1 MNTERVNKLIEIAE
15 SKAEPTFKEI
25 ESRALMNQKK
35 VLDAFRNAR
44 ISYHHFNPTTGYGYS
59 DAGREKLCE
68 VFAEVF
74 GAEKALVSPNIVS
87 GTHALTVALF
97 GLLKSGDLLLSATG
111 SPYDTLQEV
120 ISGKGNGSL
129 AEYNVQY
136 DEIQLKDGTIDSE
149 SLENYLREHKPCV
162 VMLTRSRGYAWRDA
176 FNTDDIAAASK
187 IVKDNS
193 PDSIVLVDNCY
204 GEFVETK
211 EPTQCGADVI
221 VGSLIKNAG
230 GGLAP
235 TGGYIAGRTALIDK
249 ISYRLTSPSI
259 GNEVGSYAASYMP
272 FFQGLFLAPIV
283 TKNAIKSAVLA
294 SNLFTELGFETLPEP
309 GKLPGDIICSVKFNA
324 PEPMVD
330 FIQSIQYLSPVESYA
345 TPEPWDMP
353 GYSDQVIMAAGTFV
367 QGASIEL
374 SADGPVRP
382 PYIAYLQ
389 GALTYEH
396 AKLALSEFLARFET
410 ENLK

>member
-1 MNTERVNKLIEIAE
+1 MDNESVQKLIGIAE
-15 SKAEPTFKEI
+15 TKAKATFDEI
-25 ESRALMNQKK
+25 ESRALFNQKK
-35 VLDAFRNAR
+35 VLDAYRNAR
-44 ISYHHFNPTTGYGYS
+44 ISYYHFNPTSGYGYS
-59 DAGREKLCE
+59 DAGREKLSE

-74 GAEKALVSPNIVS
+74 GAESAIVSPNIVS
-87 GTHALTVALF
+87 GTHALTIAMF

-120 ISGKGNGSL
+120 ISGKDNGSL
-129 AEYNVQY
+129 ADYKINY
-136 DEIQLKDGTIDSE
+136 DEIQLKDGGIDREALE
-149 SLENYLREHKPCV
+149 SYVREKKPTV

-176 FNTDDIAAASK
+176 LTTADIEAAADIIK
-187 IVKDNS
+187 RNS
-193 PDSIVLVDNCY
+193 PKSVVLVDNCY
-204 GEFVETK
+204 GEFVETR

-235 TGGYIAGRTALIDK
+235 TGGYIAGKSDLIAK
-249 ISYRLTSPSI
+249 IGYRLTSPSI

-283 TKNAIKSAVLA
+283 TKNALKSAILA
-294 SNLFTELGFETLPEP
+294 SNVFTELGFEALPKP
-309 GKLPGDIICSVKFNA
+309 GKMPGDIICSIKFNA
-324 PEPMVD
+324 PEPMIN

-353 GYSDQVIMAAGTFV
+353 GYTDQVIMAAGTFV

-374 SADGPVRP
+374 SADGPVRA

-396 AKLALSEFLARFET
+396 GKLAISEFLSRFD
-410 ENLK
+410 KR

>member
-1 MNTERVNKLIEIAE
+1 MDNESVQKLIGIAE
-15 SKAEPTFKEI
+15 TKAKATFDEI
-25 ESRALMNQKK
+25 ESRALFNQKK
-35 VLDAFRNAR
+35 VLDAYRNAR
-44 ISYHHFNPTTGYGYS
+44 ISYYHFNPTSGYGYS
-59 DAGREKLCE
+59 DAGREKLSE

-74 GAEKALVSPNIVS
+74 GAESAIVSPNIVS
-87 GTHALTVALF
+87 GTHALTIAMF

-120 ISGKGNGSL
+120 ITGKDNGSL
-129 AEYNVQY
+129 ADYKINY
-136 DEIQLKDGTIDSE
+136 DEIQLKDGGIDREALE
-149 SLENYLREHKPCV
+149 SYVREKKPTV

-176 FNTDDIAAASK
+176 LTTADIAAAADIIK
-187 IVKDNS
+187 INS
-193 PDSIVLVDNCY
+193 PKSVVLVDNCY
-204 GEFVETK
+204 GEFVETR

-235 TGGYIAGRTALIDK
+235 TGGYVAGKSDLIAK
-249 ISYRLTSPSI
+249 IGYRLTSPSI

-283 TKNAIKSAVLA
+283 TKNALKSAILA
-294 SNLFTELGFETLPEP
+294 SNVFTELGFEALPEP
-309 GKLPGDIICSVKFNA
+309 GKMPGDIICSIKFNA
-324 PEPMVD
+324 PEPMIN

-353 GYSDQVIMAAGTFV
+353 GYTDQVIMAAGTFV

-374 SADGPVRP
+374 SADGPVRA

-396 AKLALSEFLARFET
+396 GKLAISEFLSRYD
-410 ENLK
+410 KR

>member
-1 MNTERVNKLIEIAE
+1 MDNKSVQKLIGIAE
-15 SKAEPTFKEI
+15 TKAKATFDEI
-25 ESRALMNQKK
+25 ESRALFNQKK
-35 VLDAFRNAR
+35 VLDAYRNAR
-44 ISYHHFNPTTGYGYS
+44 ISYYHFNPTSGYGYS
-59 DAGREKLCE
+59 DAGREKLSE

-74 GAEKALVSPNIVS
+74 GAESAIVSPNIVS
-87 GTHALTVALF
+87 GTHALTIAMF

-120 ISGKGNGSL
+120 ISGKDNGSL
-129 AEYNVQY
+129 ADYKINY
-136 DEIQLKDGTIDSE
+136 DEIQLKDGGIDREALE
-149 SLENYLREHKPCV
+149 SYVREKKPTV

-176 FNTDDIAAASK
+176 LTTADIAAAADIIK
-187 IVKDNS
+187 RNS
-193 PDSIVLVDNCY
+193 PKSVVLVDNCY
-204 GEFVETK
+204 GEFVETR

-235 TGGYIAGRTALIDK
+235 TGGYIAGKSDLIAK
-249 ISYRLTSPSI
+249 IGYRLTSPSI

-283 TKNAIKSAVLA
+283 TKNALKSAILA
-294 SNLFTELGFETLPEP
+294 SNVFTELGFEALPKP
-309 GKLPGDIICSVKFNA
+309 GKMPGDIICSIKFNA
-324 PEPMVD
+324 PEPMIN

-353 GYSDQVIMAAGTFV
+353 GYTDQVIMAAGTFV

-374 SADGPVRP
+374 SADGPVRA

-396 AKLALSEFLARFET
+396 GKLAISEFLSRYD
-410 ENLK
+410 KK

>member
-1 MNTERVNKLIEIAE
+1 MDNESVQKLIGIAE
-15 SKAEPTFKEI
+15 TKAKAPFDEI
-25 ESRALMNQKK
+25 ESRALFNQKK
-35 VLDAFRNAR
+35 VLDAYRNAR
-44 ISYHHFNPTTGYGYS
+44 ISYYHFNPTSGYGYS
-59 DAGREKLCE
+59 DAGREKLSE

-74 GAEKALVSPNIVS
+74 GAESAIVSPNIVS
-87 GTHALTVALF
+87 GTHALTIAMF

-120 ISGKGNGSL
+120 ISGKDNGSL
-129 AEYNVQY
+129 ADYKINY
-136 DEIQLKDGTIDSE
+136 DEIQLKDGGIDREALE
-149 SLENYLREHKPCV
+149 SYVREHKPTV
-162 VMLTRSRGYAWRDA
+162 VMLTRSRGYARRDA
-176 FNTDDIAAASK
+176 LTTADIEAAADIIK
-187 IVKDNS
+187 RNS
-193 PDSIVLVDNCY
+193 PKSVVLVDNCY
-204 GEFVETK
+204 GEFVETR

-235 TGGYIAGRTALIDK
+235 TGGYIAGKSDLIAK
-249 ISYRLTSPSI
+249 IGYRLTSPSI

-283 TKNAIKSAVLA
+283 TKNALKSAILA
-294 SNLFTELGFETLPEP
+294 SNVFTELGFEALPKP
-309 GKLPGDIICSVKFNA
+309 GKMPGDIICSIKFNA
-324 PEPMVD
+324 PEPMIN

-353 GYSDQVIMAAGTFV
+353 GYTDQVIMAAGTFV

-374 SADGPVRP
+374 SADGPVRA

-396 AKLALSEFLARFET
+396 GKLAISEFLSRYD
-410 ENLK
+410 KR

>member
-1 MNTERVNKLIEIAE
+1 MDNESVQKLIEIAE
-15 SKAEPTFKEI
+15 TKAKTAFNEI
-25 ESRALMNQKK
+25 ESRALFNQKK
-35 VLDAFRNAR
+35 VLDAYRNAR
-44 ISYHHFNPTTGYGYS
+44 ISYYHFNPTSGYGYS
-59 DAGREKLCE
+59 DAGREKLSE

-74 GAEKALVSPNIVS
+74 GAESAIVSPNIVS
-87 GTHALTVALF
+87 GTHALTIAMF

-120 ISGKGNGSL
+120 ISGKDNGSL
-129 AEYNVQY
+129 ADYKINY
-136 DEIQLKDGTIDSE
+136 DEIQLKDGGIDLAALE
-149 SLENYLREHKPCV
+149 SYVREKKPTV

-176 FNTDDIAAASK
+176 LTTADIEAAADIIK
-187 IVKDNS
+187 RNS
-193 PDSIVLVDNCY
+193 PKSVVLVDNCY
-204 GEFVETK
+204 GEFVETR

-235 TGGYIAGRTALIDK
+235 TGGYIAGKSDLIAK
-249 ISYRLTSPSI
+249 IGYRLTSPSI

-283 TKNAIKSAVLA
+283 TKNALKSAILA
-294 SNLFTELGFETLPEP
+294 SNVFTELGFEALPEP
-309 GKLPGDIICSVKFNA
+309 GKMPGDIICSIKFNA
-324 PEPMVD
+324 PEPMIN

-353 GYSDQVIMAAGTFV
+353 GYTDQVIMAAGTFV

-374 SADGPVRP
+374 SADGPVRA

-396 AKLALSEFLARFET
+396 GKLAISEFLSRYD
-410 ENLK
+410 KR

>member
-1 MNTERVNKLIEIAE
+1 
-15 SKAEPTFKEI
+15 
-25 ESRALMNQKK
+25 
-35 VLDAFRNAR
+35 
-44 ISYHHFNPTTGYGYS
+44 
-59 DAGREKLCE
+59 
-68 VFAEVF
+68 
-74 GAEKALVSPNIVS
+74 
-87 GTHALTVALF
+87 
-97 GLLKSGDLLLSATG
+97 
-111 SPYDTLQEV
+111 
-120 ISGKGNGSL
+120 
-129 AEYNVQY
+129 
-136 DEIQLKDGTIDSE
+136 
-149 SLENYLREHKPCV
+149 
-162 VMLTRSRGYAWRDA
+162 MLTRSRGYAWRDA
-176 FNTDDIAAASK
+176 FNTDDIAAAAK

-324 PEPMVD
+324 PEPMID

>member
-176 FNTDDIAAASK
+176 FNTDDIAAAAK

-324 PEPMVD
+324 PEPMID

-396 AKLALSEFLARFET
+396 GKLAISEFLSRYD
-410 ENLK
+410 KR

>member
-1 MNTERVNKLIEIAE
+1 MNTEKVNKLIEIAE

-176 FNTDDIAAASK
+176 FNTDDIAAAAK

-396 AKLALSEFLARFET
+396 GKLAISEFLSRYD
-410 ENLK
+410 KR

>member
-1 MNTERVNKLIEIAE
+1 MDNESVQKLIGIAE
-15 SKAEPTFKEI
+15 TKAKATFDEI
-25 ESRALMNQKK
+25 ESRALFNQKK
-35 VLDAFRNAR
+35 VLDAYRNAR
-44 ISYHHFNPTTGYGYS
+44 ISYYHFNPTSGYGYS
-59 DAGREKLCE
+59 DAGREKLSE

-74 GAEKALVSPNIVS
+74 GAESAIVSPNIVS
-87 GTHALTVALF
+87 GTHALTIAMF

-120 ISGKGNGSL
+120 ISGKDNGSL
-129 AEYNVQY
+129 ADYKINY
-136 DEIQLKDGTIDSE
+136 DEIQLKDGGVDREALE
-149 SLENYLREHKPCV
+149 SYVREKKPTV

-176 FNTDDIAAASK
+176 LTTADIEAAADIIK
-187 IVKDNS
+187 RNS
-193 PDSIVLVDNCY
+193 PKSVVLVDNCY
-204 GEFVETK
+204 GEFVETR

-235 TGGYIAGRTALIDK
+235 TGGYIAGKSDLIAK
-249 ISYRLTSPSI
+249 IGYRLTSPSI

-283 TKNAIKSAVLA
+283 TKNALKSAILA
-294 SNLFTELGFETLPEP
+294 SNVFTELGFEALPKP
-309 GKLPGDIICSVKFNA
+309 GKMPGDIICSIKFNA
-324 PEPMVD
+324 PEPMIN

-353 GYSDQVIMAAGTFV
+353 GYTDQVIMAAGTFV

-374 SADGPVRP
+374 SADGPVRA

-396 AKLALSEFLARFET
+396 GKLAISEFLSRYD
-410 ENLK
+410 KR

>member
-1 MNTERVNKLIEIAE
+1 MDNESVQKLIGIAE
-15 SKAEPTFKEI
+15 TKSKATFDEI
-25 ESRALMNQKK
+25 ESRALFNQKK
-35 VLDAFRNAR
+35 VLDAYRNAR
-44 ISYHHFNPTTGYGYS
+44 ISYYHFNPTSGYGYS
-59 DAGREKLCE
+59 DAGREKLSE

-74 GAEKALVSPNIVS
+74 GAESAIVSPNIVS
-87 GTHALTVALF
+87 GTHALTIAMF

-120 ISGKGNGSL
+120 ISGKDNGSL
-129 AEYNVQY
+129 ADYKINY
-136 DEIQLKDGTIDSE
+136 DEIQLKDGGIDREALE
-149 SLENYLREHKPCV
+149 SYVREKKPTV

-176 FNTDDIAAASK
+176 LTTADIEAAADIIK
-187 IVKDNS
+187 RNS
-193 PDSIVLVDNCY
+193 PKSVVLVDNCY
-204 GEFVETK
+204 GEFVETR
-211 EPTQCGADVI
+211 EPTQCGADII

-235 TGGYIAGRTALIDK
+235 TGGYIAGKSDLIAK
-249 ISYRLTSPSI
+249 IGYRLTSPSI

-283 TKNAIKSAVLA
+283 TKNALKSAILA
-294 SNLFTELGFETLPEP
+294 SNVFTELGFEALPKP
-309 GKLPGDIICSVKFNA
+309 GKMPGDIICSIKFNA
-324 PEPMVD
+324 PEPMIN

-353 GYSDQVIMAAGTFV
+353 GYTDQVIMAAGTFV

-374 SADGPVRP
+374 SADGPVRA

-396 AKLALSEFLARFET
+396 GKLAISEFLLRYD
-410 ENLK
+410 KR

>member
-1 MNTERVNKLIEIAE
+1 MDNESVQKLIGIAE
-15 SKAEPTFKEI
+15 TKAKATFDEI
-25 ESRALMNQKK
+25 ESRALFNQKK
-35 VLDAFRNAR
+35 VLDAYRNAR
-44 ISYHHFNPTTGYGYS
+44 ISYYHFNPTSGYGYS
-59 DAGREKLCE
+59 DAGREKLSE

-74 GAEKALVSPNIVS
+74 GAESAIVSPNIVS
-87 GTHALTVALF
+87 GTHALTIAMF

-120 ISGKGNGSL
+120 ISGKDNGSL
-129 AEYNVQY
+129 ADYKINY
-136 DEIQLKDGTIDSE
+136 DEIQLKYGGIDREALE
-149 SLENYLREHKPCV
+149 SYVREKKPTV

-176 FNTDDIAAASK
+176 LTTADIEAAADIIK
-187 IVKDNS
+187 RNS
-193 PDSIVLVDNCY
+193 PKSVVLVDNCY
-204 GEFVETK
+204 GEFVETR

-235 TGGYIAGRTALIDK
+235 TGGYIAGKSDLIAK
-249 ISYRLTSPSI
+249 IGYRLTSPSI

-283 TKNAIKSAVLA
+283 TKNALKSAILA
-294 SNLFTELGFETLPEP
+294 SNVFTELGFEALPKP
-309 GKLPGDIICSVKFNA
+309 GKMPGDIICSIKFNA
-324 PEPMVD
+324 PEPMIN

-353 GYSDQVIMAAGTFV
+353 GYTDQVIMAAGTFV

-374 SADGPVRP
+374 SADGPVRA

-396 AKLALSEFLARFET
+396 GKLAISEFLSRYD
-410 ENLK
+410 KR

>member
-1 MNTERVNKLIEIAE
+1 MDNESVQKLIGIAE
-15 SKAEPTFKEI
+15 TKAKAAFDEI
-25 ESRALMNQKK
+25 ENRALFNQKK
-35 VLDAFRNAR
+35 VLDAYRNAR
-44 ISYHHFNPTTGYGYS
+44 ISYYHFNPTSGYGYS
-59 DAGREKLCE
+59 DAGREKLSE

-74 GAEKALVSPNIVS
+74 GAESAIVSPNIVS
-87 GTHALTVALF
+87 GTHALTIAMF

-120 ISGKGNGSL
+120 ISGKDNGSL
-129 AEYNVQY
+129 ADYKINY
-136 DEIQLKDGTIDSE
+136 DEIQLKDGGIDREALE
-149 SLENYLREHKPCV
+149 SYVREKKPTV

-176 FNTDDIAAASK
+176 LTTADIEAAADIIK
-187 IVKDNS
+187 RNS
-193 PDSIVLVDNCY
+193 PKSVVLVDNCY
-204 GEFVETK
+204 GEFVETR

-235 TGGYIAGRTALIDK
+235 TGGYIAGKSDLIAK
-249 ISYRLTSPSI
+249 IGYRLTSPSI

-283 TKNAIKSAVLA
+283 TKNALKSAILA
-294 SNLFTELGFETLPEP
+294 SNVFTELGFEALPKP
-309 GKLPGDIICSVKFNA
+309 GKMPGDIICSIKFNA
-324 PEPMVD
+324 PEPMIN

-353 GYSDQVIMAAGTFV
+353 GYTDQVIMAAGTFV

-374 SADGPVRP
+374 SADGPVRA

-396 AKLALSEFLARFET
+396 GKLAISEFLSRYD
-410 ENLK
+410 KR

>member
-1 MNTERVNKLIEIAE
+1 MDNESVQKLIGIAE
-15 SKAEPTFKEI
+15 TKAKATFDEI
-25 ESRALMNQKK
+25 ESRALFNQKK
-35 VLDAFRNAR
+35 VLDAYRNAR
-44 ISYHHFNPTTGYGYS
+44 ISYYHFNPTSGYGYS
-59 DAGREKLCE
+59 DAGREKLSE

-74 GAEKALVSPNIVS
+74 GAESAIVSPNIVS
-87 GTHALTVALF
+87 GTHALTIAMF

-120 ISGKGNGSL
+120 ISGKDNGSL
-129 AEYNVQY
+129 ADYKINY
-136 DEIQLKDGTIDSE
+136 DEIQLKDGDIDREALE
-149 SLENYLREHKPCV
+149 SYVREKKPTV
-162 VMLTRSRGYAWRDA
+162 IMLTRSRGYAWRDA
-176 FNTDDIAAASK
+176 LTTADIAAAADIIK
-187 IVKDNS
+187 RNS
-193 PDSIVLVDNCY
+193 PKSVVLVDNCY
-204 GEFVETK
+204 GEFVETR

-235 TGGYIAGRTALIDK
+235 TGGYIAGKSDLIAK
-249 ISYRLTSPSI
+249 IGYRLTSPSI

-283 TKNAIKSAVLA
+283 TKNALKSAILA
-294 SNLFTELGFETLPEP
+294 SNVFTELGFEALPKP
-309 GKLPGDIICSVKFNA
+309 GKMPGDIICSIKFNA
-324 PEPMVD
+324 PEPMIN

-353 GYSDQVIMAAGTFV
+353 GYTDQVIMAAGTFV

-374 SADGPVRP
+374 SADGPVRA

-396 AKLALSEFLARFET
+396 GKLAISEFLSRYD
-410 ENLK
+410 KR

>member
-1 MNTERVNKLIEIAE
+1 MDNESVQKLIGIAE
-15 SKAEPTFKEI
+15 TKAKATFDEI
-25 ESRALMNQKK
+25 ESRALFNQKK
-35 VLDAFRNAR
+35 VLDAYRNAR
-44 ISYHHFNPTTGYGYS
+44 ISYYHFNPTSGYGYS
-59 DAGREKLCE
+59 DAGREKLSE

-74 GAEKALVSPNIVS
+74 GAESAIVSPNIVS
-87 GTHALTVALF
+87 GTHALTIAMF

-120 ISGKGNGSL
+120 ISGKDNGSL
-129 AEYNVQY
+129 ADYKINY
-136 DEIQLKDGTIDSE
+136 DEIQLKDGGIDREALE
-149 SLENYLREHKPCV
+149 SYVREKKPTV

-176 FNTDDIAAASK
+176 LTTADIEAAADIIK
-187 IVKDNS
+187 RNS
-193 PDSIVLVDNCY
+193 PKSVVLVDNCY
-204 GEFVETK
+204 GEFVETR

-235 TGGYIAGRTALIDK
+235 TGGYIAGKSDLIAK
-249 ISYRLTSPSI
+249 IGYRLTSPSI

-283 TKNAIKSAVLA
+283 TKNALKSAILA
-294 SNLFTELGFETLPEP
+294 SNVFTELGFEALPKP
-309 GKLPGDIICSVKFNA
+309 GKMPGDIICSIKFNA
-324 PEPMVD
+324 PEPMIN

-353 GYSDQVIMAAGTFV
+353 GYTDQVIMAAGTFV

-374 SADGPVRP
+374 SADGPVRA

-396 AKLALSEFLARFET
+396 GKLAISEFLSRYD
-410 ENLK
+410 KR

>member
-1 MNTERVNKLIEIAE
+1 MNTESVNKLIEIAE

-176 FNTDDIAAASK
+176 FNTDDIAAAAK

-294 SNLFTELGFETLPEP
+294 SNLFTKLGFGTLPEP

>member
-1 MNTERVNKLIEIAE
+1 MNTESVNKLIEIAE

-176 FNTDDIAAASK
+176 FNTDDIAAAAK

>member
-1 MNTERVNKLIEIAE
+1 MDNESVQKLIGIAE
-15 SKAEPTFKEI
+15 TKAKATFDEI
-25 ESRALMNQKK
+25 ESRALFNQKK
-35 VLDAFRNAR
+35 VLDAYRNAK
-44 ISYHHFNPTTGYGYS
+44 ISYYHFNPTSGYGYS
-59 DAGREKLCE
+59 DAGREKLSE

-74 GAEKALVSPNIVS
+74 GAESAIVSPNIVS
-87 GTHALTVALF
+87 GTHALTIAMF

-120 ISGKGNGSL
+120 ISGKDNGSL
-129 AEYNVQY
+129 ADYKINY
-136 DEIQLKDGTIDSE
+136 DEIQLKDGGIDREALE
-149 SLENYLREHKPCV
+149 SYVREKKPTV

-176 FNTDDIAAASK
+176 LTTADIEAAADIIK
-187 IVKDNS
+187 RNS
-193 PDSIVLVDNCY
+193 PKSVVLVDNCY
-204 GEFVETK
+204 GEFVETR

-235 TGGYIAGRTALIDK
+235 TGGYIAGKSDLIAM
-249 ISYRLTSPSI
+249 IGYRLTSPSI

-283 TKNAIKSAVLA
+283 TKNALKSAILA
-294 SNLFTELGFETLPEP
+294 SNVFTELGFEALPKP
-309 GKLPGDIICSVKFNA
+309 GKMPGDIICSIKFNA
-324 PEPMVD
+324 PEPMIN

-353 GYSDQVIMAAGTFV
+353 GYTDQVIMAAGTFV

-374 SADGPVRP
+374 SADGPVRA

-396 AKLALSEFLARFET
+396 GKLAISEFLSRYD
-410 ENLK
+410 KR

>member
-1 MNTERVNKLIEIAE
+1 MDNESVQKLIGIAE
-15 SKAEPTFKEI
+15 TKAKATFYEI
-25 ESRALMNQKK
+25 ESRALFNQKK
-35 VLDAFRNAR
+35 VLDAYRNAR
-44 ISYHHFNPTTGYGYS
+44 ISYYHFNPTSGYGYS
-59 DAGREKLCE
+59 DAGREKLSE

-74 GAEKALVSPNIVS
+74 GAESAIVSPNIVS
-87 GTHALTVALF
+87 GTHALTIAMF
-97 GLLKSGDLLLSATG
+97 GLLKSGDLLLSASG

-120 ISGKGNGSL
+120 ISGKDNGSL
-129 AEYNVQY
+129 ADYKINY
-136 DEIQLKDGTIDSE
+136 DEIQLKDGGVDREALE
-149 SLENYLREHKPCV
+149 SYVREKKPTV

-176 FNTDDIAAASK
+176 LTTADIEAAADIIK
-187 IVKDNS
+187 RNS
-193 PDSIVLVDNCY
+193 PKSVVLVDNCY
-204 GEFVETK
+204 GEFVETR

-235 TGGYIAGRTALIDK
+235 TGGYIAGKSDLIAK
-249 ISYRLTSPSI
+249 IGYRLTSPSI

-283 TKNAIKSAVLA
+283 TKNALKSAILA
-294 SNLFTELGFETLPEP
+294 SNVFTELGFEALPKP
-309 GKLPGDIICSVKFNA
+309 GKMPGDIICSIKFNA
-324 PEPMVD
+324 PEPMIN

-353 GYSDQVIMAAGTFV
+353 GYTDQVIMAAGTFV

-374 SADGPVRP
+374 SADGPVRA

-396 AKLALSEFLARFET
+396 GKLAISEFLSRYD
-410 ENLK
+410 KR

>member
-1 MNTERVNKLIEIAE
+1 MDNESVQKLIGIAE
-15 SKAEPTFKEI
+15 TKAKATFDEI
-25 ESRALMNQKK
+25 ESRALFNQKK
-35 VLDAFRNAR
+35 VLDAYRNAR
-44 ISYHHFNPTTGYGYS
+44 ISYYHFNPTSGYGYS
-59 DAGREKLCE
+59 DAGREKLSE

-74 GAEKALVSPNIVS
+74 GAESAIVSPNIVS
-87 GTHALTVALF
+87 GTHALTIAMF

-120 ISGKGNGSL
+120 ISGKDNGSL
-129 AEYNVQY
+129 ADYKINY
-136 DEIQLKDGTIDSE
+136 DEIQLKDGGIDREALE
-149 SLENYLREHKPCV
+149 SYVREKKPTV

-176 FNTDDIAAASK
+176 LTTADIEAAADIIK
-187 IVKDNS
+187 RNS
-193 PDSIVLVDNCY
+193 PKSVVLVDNCY
-204 GEFVETK
+204 GEFVETR

-235 TGGYIAGRTALIDK
+235 TGGYIAGKSDLIAK
-249 ISYRLTSPSI
+249 IGYRLTSPSI

-283 TKNAIKSAVLA
+283 TKNALKSAILA
-294 SNLFTELGFETLPEP
+294 SNVFAELGFEALPEP
-309 GKLPGDIICSVKFNA
+309 GKMPGDIICSIKFNA
-324 PEPMVD
+324 PEPMIN

-353 GYSDQVIMAAGTFV
+353 GYTDQVIMAAGTFV

-374 SADGPVRP
+374 SADGPVRA

-396 AKLALSEFLARFET
+396 GKLAISEFLSRYD
-410 ENLK
+410 KR

>member
-1 MNTERVNKLIEIAE
+1 M
-15 SKAEPTFKEI
+15 
-25 ESRALMNQKK
+25 
-35 VLDAFRNAR
+35 
-44 ISYHHFNPTTGYGYS
+44 
-59 DAGREKLCE
+59 
-68 VFAEVF
+68 
-74 GAEKALVSPNIVS
+74 
-87 GTHALTVALF
+87 
-97 GLLKSGDLLLSATG
+97 LSATG

-176 FNTDDIAAASK
+176 FNTDDIAAAAK

-324 PEPMVD
+324 HEPMVD

>member
-1 MNTERVNKLIEIAE
+1 M
-15 SKAEPTFKEI
+15 
-25 ESRALMNQKK
+25 
-35 VLDAFRNAR
+35 
-44 ISYHHFNPTTGYGYS
+44 
-59 DAGREKLCE
+59 
-68 VFAEVF
+68 
-74 GAEKALVSPNIVS
+74 SPNIVS

-176 FNTDDIAAASK
+176 FNTDDIAAAAK

-221 VGSLIKNAG
+221 VGS
-230 GGLAP
+230 
-235 TGGYIAGRTALIDK
+235 
-249 ISYRLTSPSI
+249 
-259 GNEVGSYAASYMP
+259 
-272 FFQGLFLAPIV
+272 
-283 TKNAIKSAVLA
+283 
-294 SNLFTELGFETLPEP
+294 
-309 GKLPGDIICSVKFNA
+309 
-324 PEPMVD
+324 
-330 FIQSIQYLSPVESYA
+330 
-345 TPEPWDMP
+345 
-353 GYSDQVIMAAGTFV
+353 
-367 QGASIEL
+367 
-374 SADGPVRP
+374 
-382 PYIAYLQ
+382 
-389 GALTYEH
+389 
-396 AKLALSEFLARFET
+396 
-410 ENLK
+410 

>member
-1 MNTERVNKLIEIAE
+1 MDNKSVQKLIGIAE
-15 SKAEPTFKEI
+15 TKAKATFDEI
-25 ESRALMNQKK
+25 ESRALFNQKK
-35 VLDAFRNAR
+35 VLGAYRNAR
-44 ISYHHFNPTTGYGYS
+44 ISYYHFNPTSGYGYS
-59 DAGREKLCE
+59 DAGREKLSE

-74 GAEKALVSPNIVS
+74 GAESAIVSPNIVS
-87 GTHALTVALF
+87 GTHALTIAMF

-120 ISGKGNGSL
+120 ISGKDNGSL
-129 AEYNVQY
+129 ADYKINY
-136 DEIQLKDGTIDSE
+136 DEIQLKDGGIDREALE
-149 SLENYLREHKPCV
+149 SYVREKKPTV

-176 FNTDDIAAASK
+176 LTTADIEAAADIIK
-187 IVKDNS
+187 RNS
-193 PDSIVLVDNCY
+193 PKSVVLVDNCY
-204 GEFVETK
+204 GEFVETR

-235 TGGYIAGRTALIDK
+235 TGGYIAGKSDLIAK
-249 ISYRLTSPSI
+249 IGYRLTSPSI

-283 TKNAIKSAVLA
+283 TKNALKSAILA
-294 SNLFTELGFETLPEP
+294 SNVFTELGFEALPEP
-309 GKLPGDIICSVKFNA
+309 GKMPGDIICSIKFNT
-324 PEPMVD
+324 PEPMIN

-353 GYSDQVIMAAGTFV
+353 GYTDQVIMAAGTFV

-374 SADGPVRP
+374 SADGPVRA

-396 AKLALSEFLARFET
+396 GKLAISEFLSRYD
-410 ENLK
+410 KR

>member
-1 MNTERVNKLIEIAE
+1 MEQETVNKLISDAE
-15 SKAEPTFKEI
+15 RNASKEFSELD
-25 ESRALMNQKK
+25 ERALFNQKK
-35 VLDAFRNAR
+35 VLDAYRNAR
-44 ISYHHFNPTTGYGYS
+44 ISYYHFNPTSGYGYS
-59 DAGREKLCE
+59 DAGREKLSG

-74 GAEKALVSPNIVS
+74 GAESAIVSPNIVS
-87 GTHALTVALF
+87 GTHALTIALF
-97 GLLKSGDLLLSATG
+97 GLMKSGDLLLSATG

-120 ISGKGNGSL
+120 ISGKDNGSL
-129 AEYNVQY
+129 RDYNISY
-136 DEIQLKDGTIDSE
+136 DEIQLKNGAVDGKALE
-149 SLENYLREHKPCV
+149 SYVREHKPTV
-162 VMLTRSRGYAWRDA
+162 VMLTRSRGYSWRDA
-176 FNTDDIAAASK
+176 LTTADIAEAAD
-187 IVKDNS
+187 IVKKNS
-193 PDSIVLVDNCY
+193 PNSVVLVDNCY
-204 GEFVETK
+204 GEFVETR

-235 TGGYIAGRTALIDK
+235 TGGYIAGKSELIEK

-272 FFQGLFLAPIV
+272 FFQGLFLAPVV
-283 TKNAIKSAVLA
+283 TKNALKSAILA
-294 SNLFTELGFETLPEP
+294 SNVFTALGFETLPKS
-309 GKLPGDIICSVKFNA
+309 GKLPGDIICSIKFNS
-324 PEPMVD
+324 PEPMIS

-353 GYSDQVIMAAGTFV
+353 GYNDQVIMAAGTFV

-374 SADGPVRP
+374 SADGPVRA

-396 AKLALSEFLARFET
+396 GKLAISEFLSRYD
-410 ENLK
+410 KK

>member
-1 MNTERVNKLIEIAE
+1 MDNESVQKLIGIAE
-15 SKAEPTFKEI
+15 TKSKATFDEI
-25 ESRALMNQKK
+25 ESRALFNQKK
-35 VLDAFRNAR
+35 VLDAYRNAR
-44 ISYHHFNPTTGYGYS
+44 ISYYHFNPTSGYGYS
-59 DAGREKLCE
+59 DAGREKLSE

-74 GAEKALVSPNIVS
+74 GAESAIVSPNIVS
-87 GTHALTVALF
+87 GTHALTIAMF

-120 ISGKGNGSL
+120 ISGKDNGSL
-129 AEYNVQY
+129 ADYKINY
-136 DEIQLKDGTIDSE
+136 DEIQLKDGGIDREALE
-149 SLENYLREHKPCV
+149 SYVREKKPTV

-176 FNTDDIAAASK
+176 LTTADIAAAADIIK
-187 IVKDNS
+187 RNS
-193 PDSIVLVDNCY
+193 PKSVVLVDNCY
-204 GEFVETK
+204 GEFVETR

-235 TGGYIAGRTALIDK
+235 TGGYIAGKSDLIAK
-249 ISYRLTSPSI
+249 IGYRLTSPSI

-283 TKNAIKSAVLA
+283 TKNALKSAILA
-294 SNLFTELGFETLPEP
+294 SNVFTELGFEALPKP
-309 GKLPGDIICSVKFNA
+309 GKMPGDIICSIKFNA
-324 PEPMVD
+324 PEPMIN

-353 GYSDQVIMAAGTFV
+353 GYTDQVIMAAGTFV

-374 SADGPVRP
+374 SADGPVRA

-396 AKLALSEFLARFET
+396 GKLAISEFLSRYD
-410 ENLK
+410 KR

>member
-1 MNTERVNKLIEIAE
+1 MDNESVQKLIGIAE
-15 SKAEPTFKEI
+15 TKAKATFDEI
-25 ESRALMNQKK
+25 ESRALFNQKK
-35 VLDAFRNAR
+35 VLDAYRNAR
-44 ISYHHFNPTTGYGYS
+44 ISYYHFNPTSGYGYS
-59 DAGREKLCE
+59 DAGREKLSE

-74 GAEKALVSPNIVS
+74 GAESAIVSPNIVS
-87 GTHALTVALF
+87 GTHALTIAMF

-120 ISGKGNGSL
+120 ISGKDNGSL
-129 AEYNVQY
+129 ADYKINY
-136 DEIQLKDGTIDSE
+136 DEIQLKDGGIDLAALE
-149 SLENYLREHKPCV
+149 SYVREKKPTV

-176 FNTDDIAAASK
+176 LTTADIEAAADIIK
-187 IVKDNS
+187 RNS
-193 PDSIVLVDNCY
+193 PKSVVLVDNCY
-204 GEFVETK
+204 GEFVETR

-235 TGGYIAGRTALIDK
+235 TGGYIAGKSDLIAK
-249 ISYRLTSPSI
+249 IGYRLTSPSI

-283 TKNAIKSAVLA
+283 TKNALKSAILA
-294 SNLFTELGFETLPEP
+294 SNVFTELGFEALPEP
-309 GKLPGDIICSVKFNA
+309 GKMPGDIICSIKFNA
-324 PEPMVD
+324 PEPMIN

-353 GYSDQVIMAAGTFV
+353 GYTDQVIMAAGTFV

-374 SADGPVRP
+374 SADGPVRA

-396 AKLALSEFLARFET
+396 GKLAISEFLSRYD
-410 ENLK
+410 KR

>member
-1 MNTERVNKLIEIAE
+1 MDNESVQKLIGIAE
-15 SKAEPTFKEI
+15 TKSKATFDEI
-25 ESRALMNQKK
+25 ESRALFNQKK
-35 VLDAFRNAR
+35 VLDAYRNAR
-44 ISYHHFNPTTGYGYS
+44 ISYYHFNPTSGYGYS
-59 DAGREKLCE
+59 DAGREKLSE

-74 GAEKALVSPNIVS
+74 GAESAIVSPNIVS
-87 GTHALTVALF
+87 GTHALTIAMF

-120 ISGKGNGSL
+120 ISGKDNGSL
-129 AEYNVQY
+129 ADYKINY
-136 DEIQLKDGTIDSE
+136 DEIQLKDGGIDREALE
-149 SLENYLREHKPCV
+149 SYVREKKPTV

-176 FNTDDIAAASK
+176 LTTADIEAAADIIK
-187 IVKDNS
+187 RNS
-193 PDSIVLVDNCY
+193 PKSVVLVDNCY
-204 GEFVETK
+204 GEFVETR

-235 TGGYIAGRTALIDK
+235 TGGYIAGKSDLIAK
-249 ISYRLTSPSI
+249 IGYRLTSPSI

-283 TKNAIKSAVLA
+283 TKNALKSAILA
-294 SNLFTELGFETLPEP
+294 SNVFTELGFEALPKP
-309 GKLPGDIICSVKFNA
+309 GKMPGDIICSIKFNA
-324 PEPMVD
+324 PEPMIN

-353 GYSDQVIMAAGTFV
+353 GYTDQVIMAAGTFV

-374 SADGPVRP
+374 SADGPVRA

-396 AKLALSEFLARFET
+396 GKLAISEFLSRYD
-410 ENLK
+410 KR

>member
-1 MNTERVNKLIEIAE
+1 MDNKSVQKLIGIAE
-15 SKAEPTFKEI
+15 TKAKATFDEI
-25 ESRALMNQKK
+25 ESRALFNQKK
-35 VLDAFRNAR
+35 VLDAYRNAR
-44 ISYHHFNPTTGYGYS
+44 ISYYHFNPTSGYGYS
-59 DAGREKLCE
+59 DAGREKLSE

-74 GAEKALVSPNIVS
+74 GAESAIVSPNIVS
-87 GTHALTVALF
+87 GTHALTIAMF

-120 ISGKGNGSL
+120 ISGKDNGSL
-129 AEYNVQY
+129 ADYKINY
-136 DEIQLKDGTIDSE
+136 DEIQLKDGGIDREALE
-149 SLENYLREHKPCV
+149 SYVREKKPTV

-176 FNTDDIAAASK
+176 LTTADIAAAADIIK
-187 IVKDNS
+187 RNS
-193 PDSIVLVDNCY
+193 PKSVVLVDNCY
-204 GEFVETK
+204 GEFVETR

-235 TGGYIAGRTALIDK
+235 TGGYIAGKSDLIAK
-249 ISYRLTSPSI
+249 IGYRLTSPSI

-283 TKNAIKSAVLA
+283 TKNALKSAILA
-294 SNLFTELGFETLPEP
+294 SNVFTELGFEALPKP
-309 GKLPGDIICSVKFNA
+309 GKMPGDIICSIKFNA
-324 PEPMVD
+324 PEPMIN

-353 GYSDQVIMAAGTFV
+353 GYTDQVIMAAGTFV

-374 SADGPVRP
+374 SADGPVRA

-396 AKLALSEFLARFET
+396 GKLAISEFLSRYD
-410 ENLK
+410 KR

>member
-1 MNTERVNKLIEIAE
+1 MDNESVQKLIGIAE
-15 SKAEPTFKEI
+15 TKAKATFDEI
-25 ESRALMNQKK
+25 ESRALFNQKK
-35 VLDAFRNAR
+35 VLDAYRNAR
-44 ISYHHFNPTTGYGYS
+44 ISYYHFNPTSGYGYS
-59 DAGREKLCE
+59 DAGREKLSE

-74 GAEKALVSPNIVS
+74 GAESAIVSPNIVS
-87 GTHALTVALF
+87 GTHALTIAMF

-120 ISGKGNGSL
+120 ISGKDNGSL
-129 AEYNVQY
+129 SDYKINY
-136 DEIQLKDGTIDSE
+136 DEIQLKDGGIDREALE
-149 SLENYLREHKPCV
+149 SYVREKKPTV

-176 FNTDDIAAASK
+176 LTTADIAAAADIIK
-187 IVKDNS
+187 RNS
-193 PDSIVLVDNCY
+193 PKSVVLVDNCY
-204 GEFVETK
+204 GEFVETR

-235 TGGYIAGRTALIDK
+235 TGGYIAGKSDLIAK
-249 ISYRLTSPSI
+249 IGYRLTSPSI

-283 TKNAIKSAVLA
+283 TKNALKSAILA
-294 SNLFTELGFETLPEP
+294 SNVFTELGFEALPKP
-309 GKLPGDIICSVKFNA
+309 GKMPGDIICSIKFNA
-324 PEPMVD
+324 PEPMIN

-353 GYSDQVIMAAGTFV
+353 GYTDQVIMAAGTFV

-374 SADGPVRP
+374 SADGPVRA

-396 AKLALSEFLARFET
+396 GKLAISEFLSRYD
-410 ENLK
+410 KR

>member
-1 MNTERVNKLIEIAE
+1 MNTESVNKLIEIAE

-97 GLLKSGDLLLSATG
+97 GLLKPGDLLLSATG

-176 FNTDDIAAASK
+176 FNTDDIAAAAK

>member
-1 MNTERVNKLIEIAE
+1 MDNESVQKLIGIAE
-15 SKAEPTFKEI
+15 TKAKATFDEI
-25 ESRALMNQKK
+25 ESRALFNQKK
-35 VLDAFRNAR
+35 VLDAYRNAR
-44 ISYHHFNPTTGYGYS
+44 ISYYHFNPTSGYGYS
-59 DAGREKLCE
+59 DAGREKLSE

-74 GAEKALVSPNIVS
+74 GAESAIVSPNIVS
-87 GTHALTVALF
+87 GTHALTIAMF

-120 ISGKGNGSL
+120 ISGKDNGSL
-129 AEYNVQY
+129 ADYKINY
-136 DEIQLKDGTIDSE
+136 DEIQLKDGGIDREALE
-149 SLENYLREHKPCV
+149 SYVREKKPTV

-176 FNTDDIAAASK
+176 LTTADIEAAADIIK
-187 IVKDNS
+187 RNS
-193 PDSIVLVDNCY
+193 PKSVVLVDNCY
-204 GEFVETK
+204 GEFVETR

-235 TGGYIAGRTALIDK
+235 TGGYIAGKSDLIAK
-249 ISYRLTSPSI
+249 IGYRLTSPSI

-283 TKNAIKSAVLA
+283 TKNALKSAILA
-294 SNLFTELGFETLPEP
+294 SNVFTELGFETLPKP
-309 GKLPGDIICSVKFNA
+309 GKMPGDIICSIKFNA
-324 PEPMVD
+324 PEPMIN

-353 GYSDQVIMAAGTFV
+353 GYTDQVIMAAGTFV

-374 SADGPVRP
+374 SADGPVRA

-396 AKLALSEFLARFET
+396 GKLAISEFLSRYD
-410 ENLK
+410 KR

>member
-1 MNTERVNKLIEIAE
+1 MDNESVQKLIGIAE
-15 SKAEPTFKEI
+15 TKAKATFDEI
-25 ESRALMNQKK
+25 ESRALFNQKK
-35 VLDAFRNAR
+35 VLDAYRNAR
-44 ISYHHFNPTTGYGYS
+44 ISYYHFNPTSGYGYS
-59 DAGREKLCE
+59 DAGREKLSE

-74 GAEKALVSPNIVS
+74 GAESAIVSPNIVS
-87 GTHALTVALF
+87 GTHALTIAMF

-120 ISGKGNGSL
+120 ISGKDNGSL
-129 AEYNVQY
+129 ADYKINY
-136 DEIQLKDGTIDSE
+136 DEIQLKDGGIDREELE
-149 SLENYLREHKPCV
+149 SYVREKKPTV

-176 FNTDDIAAASK
+176 LTTADIEAAADIIK
-187 IVKDNS
+187 RNS
-193 PDSIVLVDNCY
+193 PKSVVLVDNCY
-204 GEFVETK
+204 GEFVETR

-235 TGGYIAGRTALIDK
+235 TGGYIAGKSDLIAK
-249 ISYRLTSPSI
+249 IGYRLTSPSI

-283 TKNAIKSAVLA
+283 TKNALKSAILA
-294 SNLFTELGFETLPEP
+294 SNVFTELGFEALPEP
-309 GKLPGDIICSVKFNA
+309 GKMPGDIICSIKFNA
-324 PEPMVD
+324 PEPMIN

-353 GYSDQVIMAAGTFV
+353 GYTDQVIMAAGTFV

-374 SADGPVRP
+374 SADGPVRA

-396 AKLALSEFLARFET
+396 GKLAISEFLSRYD
-410 ENLK
+410 KR

>member
-1 MNTERVNKLIEIAE
+1 MDNESVQKLIGIAE
-15 SKAEPTFKEI
+15 TKAKATFDEI
-25 ESRALMNQKK
+25 ESRALFNQKK
-35 VLDAFRNAR
+35 VLDAYRNAR
-44 ISYHHFNPTTGYGYS
+44 ISYYHFNPTSGYGYS
-59 DAGREKLCE
+59 DAGREKLSE

-74 GAEKALVSPNIVS
+74 GAESAIVSPNIVS
-87 GTHALTVALF
+87 GTHALTIAMF

-120 ISGKGNGSL
+120 ISGKDNGSL
-129 AEYNVQY
+129 ADYKINY
-136 DEIQLKDGTIDSE
+136 DEIQLKDGGIDREALE
-149 SLENYLREHKPCV
+149 SYVREKKPTV

-176 FNTDDIAAASK
+176 LTTADIEAAADIIK
-187 IVKDNS
+187 RNS
-193 PDSIVLVDNCY
+193 PKSVVLVDNCY
-204 GEFVETK
+204 GEFVETR

-235 TGGYIAGRTALIDK
+235 TGGYIAGKSDLIAK
-249 ISYRLTSPSI
+249 IGYRLTSPSI

-283 TKNAIKSAVLA
+283 TKNALKSAILA
-294 SNLFTELGFETLPEP
+294 SNVFTELGFEALPEP
-309 GKLPGDIICSVKFNA
+309 GKMPGDIICSIKFNA
-324 PEPMVD
+324 PEPMIN

-353 GYSDQVIMAAGTFV
+353 GYTDQVIMAAGTFV

-374 SADGPVRP
+374 SADGPVRA

-396 AKLALSEFLARFET
+396 GKLAISEFLSRYD
-410 ENLK
+410 KR

>member
-1 MNTERVNKLIEIAE
+1 MEQETVNKLIFDAE
-15 SKAEPTFKEI
+15 RNASKEFSELD
-25 ESRALMNQKK
+25 ERALFNQKK
-35 VLDAFRNAR
+35 VLDAYRNAR
-44 ISYHHFNPTTGYGYS
+44 ISYYHFNPTSGYGYS
-59 DAGREKLCE
+59 DAGREKLSG

-74 GAEKALVSPNIVS
+74 GAESAIVSPNIVS
-87 GTHALTVALF
+87 GTHALTIALF
-97 GLLKSGDLLLSATG
+97 GLMKSGDLLLSATG

-120 ISGKGNGSL
+120 ISGKDNGSL
-129 AEYNVQY
+129 RDYNISY
-136 DEIQLKDGTIDSE
+136 DEIKLKNGAVDGKALE
-149 SLENYLREHKPCV
+149 SYVREYKPTV
-162 VMLTRSRGYAWRDA
+162 VMLTRSRGYSWRDA
-176 FNTDDIAAASK
+176 LTTADIAEAAD
-187 IVKDNS
+187 IVKKNS
-193 PDSIVLVDNCY
+193 PNSVVLVDNCY
-204 GEFVETK
+204 GEFVETR

-235 TGGYIAGRTALIDK
+235 TGGYIAGKSELIEK

-272 FFQGLFLAPIV
+272 FFQGLFLAPVV
-283 TKNAIKSAVLA
+283 TKNALKSAILA
-294 SNLFTELGFETLPEP
+294 SNVFTALGFETLPKS
-309 GKLPGDIICSVKFNA
+309 GKLPGDIICSIKFNS
-324 PEPMVD
+324 PEPMIS

-353 GYSDQVIMAAGTFV
+353 GYNDQVIMAAGTFV

-374 SADGPVRP
+374 SADGPVRA

-396 AKLALSEFLARFET
+396 GKLAISEFLSRYD
-410 ENLK
+410 KK

>member
-1 MNTERVNKLIEIAE
+1 MDSESVQKLIGIAE
-15 SKAEPTFKEI
+15 TKAKATFDEI
-25 ESRALMNQKK
+25 ESRALFNQKK
-35 VLDAFRNAR
+35 VLDAYRNAR
-44 ISYHHFNPTTGYGYS
+44 ISYYHFNPTSGYGYS
-59 DAGREKLCE
+59 DAGREKLSE

-74 GAEKALVSPNIVS
+74 GAESAIVSPNIVS
-87 GTHALTVALF
+87 GTHALTIAMF

-120 ISGKGNGSL
+120 ISGKDNGSL
-129 AEYNVQY
+129 ADYKINY
-136 DEIQLKDGTIDSE
+136 DEIQLKDGGIDREALE
-149 SLENYLREHKPCV
+149 SYVREKKPTV

-176 FNTDDIAAASK
+176 LTTADIEAAADIIK
-187 IVKDNS
+187 RNS
-193 PDSIVLVDNCY
+193 PKSVVLVDNCY
-204 GEFVETK
+204 GEFVETR

-235 TGGYIAGRTALIDK
+235 TGGYIAGKSDLIAK
-249 ISYRLTSPSI
+249 IGYRLTSPSI

-283 TKNAIKSAVLA
+283 TKNALKSAILA
-294 SNLFTELGFETLPEP
+294 SNVFTELGFEALPKP
-309 GKLPGDIICSVKFNA
+309 GKMPGDIICSIKFNA
-324 PEPMVD
+324 PEPMIN

-353 GYSDQVIMAAGTFV
+353 GYTDQVIMAAGTFV

-374 SADGPVRP
+374 SADGPIRA

-396 AKLALSEFLARFET
+396 GKLAISEFLSRYD
-410 ENLK
+410 KR

>member
-1 MNTERVNKLIEIAE
+1 MEQETVNKLISDAE
-15 SKAEPTFKEI
+15 RNASKEFSELD
-25 ESRALMNQKK
+25 ERALFNQKK
-35 VLDAFRNAR
+35 VLDAYRNAR
-44 ISYHHFNPTTGYGYS
+44 ISYYHFNPTSGYGYS
-59 DAGREKLCE
+59 DAGREKLSG

-74 GAEKALVSPNIVS
+74 GAESAIVSPNIVS
-87 GTHALTVALF
+87 GTHALTIALF
-97 GLLKSGDLLLSATG
+97 GLMKSGDLLLSATG

-120 ISGKGNGSL
+120 ISGKDNGSL
-129 AEYNVQY
+129 RDYNISY
-136 DEIQLKDGTIDSE
+136 DEIKLKNGAVDGKALE
-149 SLENYLREHKPCV
+149 SYVREHKPTV
-162 VMLTRSRGYAWRDA
+162 VMLTRSRGYSWRDA
-176 FNTDDIAAASK
+176 LTTADIAEAAD
-187 IVKDNS
+187 IVKKNS
-193 PDSIVLVDNCY
+193 PNSVVLVDNCY
-204 GEFVETK
+204 GEFVETR

-235 TGGYIAGRTALIDK
+235 TGGYIAGKSELIEK

-272 FFQGLFLAPIV
+272 FFQGLFLAPVV
-283 TKNAIKSAVLA
+283 TKNALKSAILA
-294 SNLFTELGFETLPEP
+294 SNVFTALGFETLPKS
-309 GKLPGDIICSVKFNA
+309 GKLPGDIICSIKFNSS
-324 PEPMVD
+324 EPMIS

-353 GYSDQVIMAAGTFV
+353 GYNDQVIMAAGTFV

-374 SADGPVRP
+374 SADGPVRA

-396 AKLALSEFLARFET
+396 GKLAISEFLSRYD
-410 ENLK
+410 KK

>member
-1 MNTERVNKLIEIAE
+1 MDNESVQKLIGIAE
-15 SKAEPTFKEI
+15 TKAKATFDEI
-25 ESRALMNQKK
+25 ESRALFNQKK
-35 VLDAFRNAR
+35 VLDAYRNAR
-44 ISYHHFNPTTGYGYS
+44 ISYYHFNPTSGYGYS
-59 DAGREKLCE
+59 DAGREKLSE

-74 GAEKALVSPNIVS
+74 GAESAIVSPNIVS
-87 GTHALTVALF
+87 GTHALTIAMF

-120 ISGKGNGSL
+120 ISGKDNGSL
-129 AEYNVQY
+129 ADYEINY
-136 DEIQLKDGTIDSE
+136 DEIQLKDGGIDREALE
-149 SLENYLREHKPCV
+149 SYVREKKPTV

-176 FNTDDIAAASK
+176 LTTADIEAAADIIK
-187 IVKDNS
+187 RNS
-193 PDSIVLVDNCY
+193 PKSVVLVDNCY
-204 GEFVETK
+204 GEFVETR

-235 TGGYIAGRTALIDK
+235 TGGYIAGKSDLIAK
-249 ISYRLTSPSI
+249 IGYRLTSPSI

-283 TKNAIKSAVLA
+283 TKNALKSAILA
-294 SNLFTELGFETLPEP
+294 SNVFTELGFEALPKP
-309 GKLPGDIICSVKFNA
+309 GKMPGDIICSIKFNA
-324 PEPMVD
+324 PEPMIN

-353 GYSDQVIMAAGTFV
+353 GYTDQVIMAAGTFV

-374 SADGPVRP
+374 SADGPVRA

-396 AKLALSEFLARFET
+396 GKLAISEFLSRYD
-410 ENLK
+410 KR

>member
-1 MNTERVNKLIEIAE
+1 MDNKSVQKLIGIAE
-15 SKAEPTFKEI
+15 TKAKATFDEI
-25 ESRALMNQKK
+25 ESRALFNQKK
-35 VLDAFRNAR
+35 VLDAYRNAR
-44 ISYHHFNPTTGYGYS
+44 ISYYHFNPTSGYGYS
-59 DAGREKLCE
+59 DAGREKLSE

-74 GAEKALVSPNIVS
+74 GAESAIVSPNIVS
-87 GTHALTVALF
+87 GTHALTMAMF

-120 ISGKGNGSL
+120 ISGKDNGSL
-129 AEYNVQY
+129 ADYKINY
-136 DEIQLKDGTIDSE
+136 DEIQLKDGGIDREALE
-149 SLENYLREHKPCV
+149 SYVREKKPTV

-176 FNTDDIAAASK
+176 LTTADIAAAADIIK
-187 IVKDNS
+187 RNS
-193 PDSIVLVDNCY
+193 PKSVVLVDNCY
-204 GEFVETK
+204 GEFVETR

-235 TGGYIAGRTALIDK
+235 TGGYIAGKSDLIAK
-249 ISYRLTSPSI
+249 IGYRLTSPSI

-283 TKNAIKSAVLA
+283 TKNALKSAILA
-294 SNLFTELGFETLPEP
+294 SNVFTELGFEALPEP
-309 GKLPGDIICSVKFNA
+309 GKMPGDIICSIKFNA
-324 PEPMVD
+324 PEPMIN

-353 GYSDQVIMAAGTFV
+353 GYTDQVIMAAGTFV

-374 SADGPVRP
+374 SADGPVRA

-396 AKLALSEFLARFET
+396 GKLAISEFLSRYD
-410 ENLK
+410 KR

>member
-176 FNTDDIAAASK
+176 FNTDDIEAAAK